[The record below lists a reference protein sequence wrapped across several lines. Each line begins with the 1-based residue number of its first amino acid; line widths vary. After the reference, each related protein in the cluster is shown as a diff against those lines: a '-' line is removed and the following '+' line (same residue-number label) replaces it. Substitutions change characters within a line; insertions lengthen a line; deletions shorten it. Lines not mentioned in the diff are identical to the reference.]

1 MPAEV
6 IDGTCCEEEFSSCC
20 DCSSGKIESLA
31 SGGHPRERGTTW
43 RQSHCRGKESL
54 EGARDQLLRMSFDEG
69 LGSAMTETINIS
81 FGFLENFLWFLK
93 HVLLRFLMLSTEK
106 NSS

>member
-1 MPAEV
+1 MIISPFLRRNQRVQTSHLRALV
-6 IDGTCCEEEFSSCC
+6 N
-20 DCSSGKIESLA
+20 A

-43 RQSHCRGKESL
+43 RQSHCGGKESL
-54 EGARDQLLRMSFDEG
+54 ERARDQLLRMSFDED
-69 LGSAMTETINIS
+69 LDSAVTETIIIS

-93 HVLLRFLMLSTEK
+93 PVLLRFLMLSTEK